1 MSKQP
6 TKITVTD
13 DNKVCIS
20 CRGRTND
27 EQLSVFS
34 ELSCAGIAKRSSDVL
49 NTISL
54 SASNMDKLG
63 GAPLT
68 LLNRSNGMYTDV
80 VAAKAD
86 IGDDK
91 IKISNYVAEWLGI
104 DDAANDKVTLTL
116 LTNKTVVA
124 SKVTVQKIDFIKND
138 YIVMSRP
145 DYDVVAGSMANFRLL
160 SISNGY
166 TGEEM
171 IVKRDHIK
179 VDSKLAK
186 GEILL
191 LDCKR
196 RCICRNTC
204 TTN

>member
-6 TKITVTD
+6 TKIIVTD

-54 SASNMDKLG
+54 SASNMDKLD

-86 IGDDK
+86 IDDDK

-104 DDAANDKVTLTL
+104 DDAANDKITLTL

-145 DYDVVAGSMANFRLL
+145 DYDVVAAM
-160 SISNGY
+160 
-166 TGEEM
+166 
-171 IVKRDHIK
+171 
-179 VDSKLAK
+179 
-186 GEILL
+186 
-191 LDCKR
+191 
-196 RCICRNTC
+196 
-204 TTN
+204 

>member
-6 TKITVTD
+6 TKITLTD

-34 ELSCAGIAKRSSDVL
+34 ELSCTGIAKRSSDVL

-91 IKISNYVAEWLGI
+91 IKISNYVADW
-104 DDAANDKVTLTL
+104 
-116 LTNKTVVA
+116 
-124 SKVTVQKIDFIKND
+124 
-138 YIVMSRP
+138 
-145 DYDVVAGSMANFRLL
+145 
-160 SISNGY
+160 
-166 TGEEM
+166 
-171 IVKRDHIK
+171 H
-179 VDSKLAK
+179 
-186 GEILL
+186 
-191 LDCKR
+191 
-196 RCICRNTC
+196 
-204 TTN
+204 